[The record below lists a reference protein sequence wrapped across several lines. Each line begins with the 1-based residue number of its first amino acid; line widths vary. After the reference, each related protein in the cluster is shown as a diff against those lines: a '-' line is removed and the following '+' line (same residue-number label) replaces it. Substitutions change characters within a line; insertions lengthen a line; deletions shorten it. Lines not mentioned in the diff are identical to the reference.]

1 MVVESSM
8 ESPRVEG
15 VPAMPAHI
23 IEHNDGPVAQQQ
35 TTTEAQP
42 SVPSPTDTTTA
53 TATTAASKKKRAR
66 GAGKKYKEKALVS
79 LPNFGNQTR
88 IEALEVCKKIATR
101 NAQKRQKIAEEE
113 KEKEKESSSQSL
125 DHILSSQHLQLH
137 PQVSELG
144 SREPVG
150 ELGLFL
156 GPEENDALLKDQ
168 GIPLQTTTQPP
179 TTPFNLFPFLQL
191 GCMSKRSHGNYFPR
205 WLCGRVT
212 SASH

>member
-1 MVVESSM
+1 MVESSM
-8 ESPRVEG
+8 ESPRVEE
-15 VPAMPAHI
+15 AMLTHT
-23 IEHNDGPVAQQQ
+23 EHSEGSMAQQPQ
-35 TTTEAQP
+35 QQATTEGQP
-42 SVPSPTDTTTA
+42 FVPSTTDTTTT

-66 GAGKKYKEKALVS
+66 GAGKKYKDKALVS

>member
-1 MVVESSM
+1 
-8 ESPRVEG
+8 
-15 VPAMPAHI
+15 MPAHI

-66 GAGKKYKEKALVS
+66 GAGKKYKDKALVS

-101 NAQKRQKIAEEE
+101 NAQKRQKVEELREKEKE
-113 KEKEKESSSQSL
+113 KEKEKESSSQAL

-156 GPEENDALLKDQ
+156 GPEEHEALLKDQ
-168 GIPLQTTTQPP
+168 GIPLHTPLPPFHNPHNTATHNSTQS
-179 TTPFNLFPFLQL
+179 FP
-191 GCMSKRSHGNYFPR
+191 S
-205 WLCGRVT
+205 
-212 SASH
+212 